1 MDKEKQYEKMYRA
14 LMDYENRAH
23 LRNKHRIRVGI
34 TCLVFVPIAFLI
46 LMFLTDSSK
55 PLFLML
61 WIISLYGI
69 AVYLI
74 LVEYA
79 DHKLQQKLAQF
90 RGEEEVEVKAL
101 IGEHMENVEETL
113 RNVKDKAEHFLMLSA
128 GEEAEE
134 VLDLNEIVP
143 DVKEPELPEDLSEKI
158 EEAAEL
164 PEDLPEQTEEEA
176 EQPEDLPEE
185 TKEET
190 EQSEDLPEE
199 TEEAEQPEDLPEEAE
214 EEAEQSEKTEEETDE
229 KHS

>member
-164 PEDLPEQTEEEA
+164 PE
-176 EQPEDLPEE
+176 E

>member
-1 MDKEKQYEKMYRA
+1 MDKDMDKEKQYEKMYRA

-34 TCLVFVPIAFLI
+34 ACLIFVPIAFLI

-113 RNVKDKAEHFLMLSA
+113 RSVKDKAEHFLMRSA

-134 VLDLNEIVP
+134 VLDLDKIMP
-143 DVKEPELPEDLSEKI
+143 DVEEPELPEELSEKI
-158 EEAAEL
+158 
-164 PEDLPEQTEEEA
+164 
-176 EQPEDLPEE
+176 
-185 TKEET
+185 
-190 EQSEDLPEE
+190 
-199 TEEAEQPEDLPEEAE
+199 E
-214 EEAEQSEKTEEETDE
+214 EEAEQSETIEEETDE

>member
-1 MDKEKQYEKMYRA
+1 
-14 LMDYENRAH
+14 MDYENRAH

-113 RNVKDKAEHFLMLSA
+113 RNVKDKAGHFLMLSA

-164 PEDLPEQTEEEA
+164 SEDLPEQTEEEA
-176 EQPEDLPEE
+176 EQPEDLP
-185 TKEET
+185 K
-190 EQSEDLPEE
+190 E
-199 TEEAEQPEDLPEEAE
+199 TEEAEQPEDLPEQTEEETEQPEDLPEEA
-214 EEAEQSEKTEEETDE
+214 EEAEQSEKIEEETDE